1 MADAGEGLIDA
12 QNRIQ
17 ERMDEREEE
26 RARRAT
32 AGRCDPEKVRRAESL
47 RLAYTELSRQLE
59 TTTHTARRQQLSN
72 ALAELERQLEG
83 DRRTPA
89 LISHST
95 RDGRTRHRLFVPRV
109 ANPSFELSEP
119 RRIR

>member
-26 RARRAT
+26 RARRAMPQ
-32 AGRCDPEKVRRAESL
+32 ADYDPEQLRRAESL

-59 TTTHTARRQQLSN
+59 ATTHIARRQQLAS
-72 ALAELERQLEG
+72 ALAELERQLESLG
-83 DRRTPA
+83 ARP
-89 LISHST
+89 H
-95 RDGRTRHRLFVPRV
+95 
-109 ANPSFELSEP
+109 
-119 RRIR
+119 

>member
-32 AGRCDPEKVRRAESL
+32 QRAQQDPEQLRRTESL
-47 RLAYTELSRQLE
+47 RLAYTELSRQLAE
-59 TTTHTARRQQLSN
+59 TRHEARKKQLTS
-72 ALAELERQLEG
+72 ALAELDRQLA
-83 DRRTPA
+83 A
-89 LISHST
+89 LGAARAAH
-95 RDGRTRHRLFVPRV
+95 
-109 ANPSFELSEP
+109 
-119 RRIR
+119 

>member
-26 RARRAT
+26 RARRAMPQ
-32 AGRCDPEKVRRAESL
+32 ADYDPEQLRRAESL

-59 TTTHTARRQQLSN
+59 ATSHTARRQQLSS
-72 ALAELERQLEG
+72 ALAELKRQLE
-83 DRRTPA
+83 A
-89 LISHST
+89 LGARPH
-95 RDGRTRHRLFVPRV
+95 
-109 ANPSFELSEP
+109 
-119 RRIR
+119 

>member
-26 RARRAT
+26 RARRAMPHT
-32 AGRCDPEKVRRAESL
+32 AHDPEQVRRAESL

-59 TTTHTARRQQLSN
+59 ATTHSARRQQLTS
-72 ALAELERQLEG
+72 ALAEIERQLQ
-83 DRRTPA
+83 A
-89 LISHST
+89 LGASPH
-95 RDGRTRHRLFVPRV
+95 
-109 ANPSFELSEP
+109 
-119 RRIR
+119 

>member
-26 RARRAT
+26 RARRAR
-32 AGRCDPEKVRRAESL
+32 AKADHDPERLRRAESL

-59 TTTHTARRQQLSN
+59 ATTHTARRQQLGH
-72 ALAELERQLEG
+72 ALEELDRQMK
-83 DRRTPA
+83 A
-89 LISHST
+89 LGARAH
-95 RDGRTRHRLFVPRV
+95 
-109 ANPSFELSEP
+109 
-119 RRIR
+119 